1 MRELQPCGAT
11 RRFLIEDVT
20 KFTKIIV
27 ACWLGLPQGLPDTR
41 VKRCPKLVSLQ
52 WTAVVQTR
60 WPHRPRHRRMVVL
73 QTETFMPNAPVTPAT
88 SATRPRQLSRRTFN
102 RVLTAGVASGAALV
116 CAPLFAQSGWP
127 NKPIRIIVP
136 YTPGGFTDQMA
147 RLVQV
152 GLQNRLQQTVVIDN
166 KPGANSII
174 GVDML
179 AKAPADGSTFAV
191 VIAAYAANS
200 TLYPKLPYDPRKDLT
215 GVSLMGIS
223 PLLAAVN
230 NDAPFKTAREMIDYA
245 RSNPG
250 KVSFGSSGNGSAA
263 HLTGELLKAI
273 TKTYML
279 HIPYRG
285 AVPALTDLMGGQIQ
299 LFFDAAT
306 GLINQGKAGKVRL
319 IGVAS
324 DRRLP
329 AVPDVPTFIEQGFAG
344 FMGSTWAGMLAPA
357 ATPKDI
363 VKRMSDEVGR
373 IIRSEEMRPRL
384 EAMGTF
390 AAGGTPEE
398 FDTFIAAETTKW
410 AKVIKDAGVKA
421 E

>member
-1 MRELQPCGAT
+1 M
-11 RRFLIEDVT
+11 
-20 KFTKIIV
+20 
-27 ACWLGLPQGLPDTR
+27 
-41 VKRCPKLVSLQ
+41 SL
-52 WTAVVQTR
+52 A
-60 WPHRPRHRRMVVL
+60 PSRH
-73 QTETFMPNAPVTPAT
+73 
-88 SATRPRQLSRRTFN
+88 LSRHTFT
-102 RVLTAGVASGAALV
+102 RVLTTGVASGAALV

-191 VIAAYAANS
+191 VIAAYAANT

-215 GVSLMGIS
+215 GVSLMGVS

-245 RSNPG
+245 RANPG

-279 HIPYRG
+279 HIPDRG

-329 AVPDVPTFIEQGFAG
+329 AVPDVPTFIEQGFTG

-398 FDTFIAAETTKW
+398 FDTFIASETTKW
-410 AKVIKDAGVKA
+410 AKVIKEAGVKA

>member
-1 MRELQPCGAT
+1 MPATQLT
-11 RRFLIEDVT
+11 RRRFNL
-20 KFTKIIV
+20 V
-27 ACWLGLPQGLPDTR
+27 AT
-41 VKRCPKLVSLQ
+41 VAAS
-52 WTAVVQTR
+52 AVY
-60 WPHRPRHRRMVVL
+60 
-73 QTETFMPNAPVTPAT
+73 
-88 SATRPRQLSRRTFN
+88 
-102 RVLTAGVASGAALV
+102 
-116 CAPLFAQSGWP
+116 APLFAQTPWP

-147 RLVQV
+147 RIVQV
-152 GLQNRLQQTVVIDN
+152 GLQNRLQQAVTVDN

-191 VIAAYAANS
+191 VIAAYAANN
-200 TLYPKLPYDPRKDLT
+200 TLYPKLPYDARKDLT
-215 GVSLMGIS
+215 GVSLLGIS

-230 NDAPFKTAREMIDYA
+230 NDAPFKTAKELIDYA
-245 RSNPG
+245 RANPG

-263 HLTGELLKAI
+263 HLTSELLKSL
-273 TKTYML
+273 TKTYMV

-319 IGVAS
+319 IGVSS

-344 FMGSTWAGMLAPA
+344 FTGSTWAGMLAPA

-363 VKRMSDEVGR
+363 VKRMSDEVSR
-373 IIRSEEMRPRL
+373 IIKSDETRARL
-384 EAMGTF
+384 DAMGTF
-390 AAGGTPEE
+390 AAGTSPEE
-398 FDTFIAAETTKW
+398 FDAFIAAETAKW
-410 AKVIKDAGVKA
+410 ARVIKDAGVKA
-421 E
+421 D

>member
-1 MRELQPCGAT
+1 M
-11 RRFLIEDVT
+11 
-20 KFTKIIV
+20 
-27 ACWLGLPQGLPDTR
+27 
-41 VKRCPKLVSLQ
+41 PKLASARSA
-52 WTAVVQTR
+52 AVD
-60 WPHRPRHRRMVVL
+60 
-73 QTETFMPNAPVTPAT
+73 
-88 SATRPRQLSRRTFN
+88 LSRRRFSL
-102 RVLTAGVASGAALV
+102 VLATGATAVG
-116 CAPLFAQSGWP
+116 APLFAQQTWP

-152 GLQNRLQQTVVIDN
+152 GLQNRLQQTVTVDN

-191 VIAAYAANS
+191 VIAAYAANT

-230 NDAPFKTAREMIDYA
+230 NDAPFKTARQLIDYA
-245 RSNPG
+245 RANPG

-263 HLTGELLKAI
+263 HLTSELLKSL
-273 TKTYML
+273 TKTYMV

-285 AVPALTDLMGGQIQ
+285 AIPALTDLMGGQIQ

-306 GLINQGKAGKVRL
+306 GRINQGKAGKVRL

-329 AVPDVPTFIEQGFAG
+329 AIPDVPTFIEQGFAG
-344 FMGSTWAGMLAPA
+344 FTGSTWAGMLAPA

-363 VKRMSDEVGR
+363 IKRMSDEVSK
-373 IIRSEEMRPRL
+373 IIRSEETRVKL
-384 EAMGTF
+384 DAMGTF

-398 FDTFIAAETTKW
+398 FDAFIVSETTKW
-410 AKVIKDAGVKA
+410 AGVIKDAGVKA
-421 E
+421 D

>member
-1 MRELQPCGAT
+1 MKPAPLPLPLPCKKIT
-11 RRFLIEDVT
+11 RRSFAR
-20 KFTKIIV
+20 V
-27 ACWLGLPQGLPDTR
+27 AGSAVSAICLPT
-41 VKRCPKLVSLQ
+41 
-52 WTAVVQTR
+52 
-60 WPHRPRHRRMVVL
+60 
-73 QTETFMPNAPVTPAT
+73 
-88 SATRPRQLSRRTFN
+88 
-102 RVLTAGVASGAALV
+102 
-116 CAPLFAQSGWP
+116 FAQSSWP

-152 GLQNRLQQTVVIDN
+152 GLQNRLQQTVTVDN

-174 GVDML
+174 GVDLL

-191 VIAAYAANS
+191 VIAAYAANN
-200 TLYPKLPYDPRKDLT
+200 TLYPKLPYDAKKDLT
-215 GVSLMGIS
+215 GVALMGVS

-230 NDAPFKTAREMIDYA
+230 NDAPFKTARQLVDYA
-245 RSNPG
+245 RANPG

-263 HLTGELLKAI
+263 HLTSELFKSL
-273 TKTYML
+273 TKTYMV

-306 GLINQGKAGKVRL
+306 GLITQGKAGKVRL

-324 DRRLP
+324 DKRLP

-344 FMGSTWAGMLAPA
+344 FSGSTWAGMLAPS

-363 VKRMSDEVGR
+363 INRMAQEVTRIVRSDETR
-373 IIRSEEMRPRL
+373 AKL
-384 EAMGTF
+384 DTMGTF

-398 FDTFIAAETTKW
+398 FDAFITQETLKW
-410 AKVIKDAGVKA
+410 GSVIKSAGVTVD
-421 E
+421 

>member
-1 MRELQPCGAT
+1 M
-11 RRFLIEDVT
+11 
-20 KFTKIIV
+20 
-27 ACWLGLPQGLPDTR
+27 
-41 VKRCPKLVSLQ
+41 
-52 WTAVVQTR
+52 
-60 WPHRPRHRRMVVL
+60 
-73 QTETFMPNAPVTPAT
+73 PVTPPTAQFTRRRFNLAAT
-88 SATRPRQLSRRTFN
+88 AAASA
-102 RVLTAGVASGAALV
+102 V
-116 CAPLFAQSGWP
+116 CAPLLAQTAWP

-147 RLVQV
+147 RIVQV
-152 GLQNRLQQTVVIDN
+152 GLQNRLQQTVTIDN

-179 AKAPADGSTFAV
+179 AKAPADGSIFAV
-191 VIAAYAANS
+191 VIAAYAANT

-215 GVSLMGIS
+215 GVSLMGVS

-230 NDAPFKTAREMIDYA
+230 NDAPFKTAKQLIDYA
-245 RSNPG
+245 RANPG

-263 HLTGELLKAI
+263 HLTSELLKSL
-273 TKTYML
+273 TKTYMV

-344 FMGSTWAGMLAPA
+344 FTGSTWAGMLAPA

-363 VKRMSDEVGR
+363 VKRMSEEVGR
-373 IIRSEEMRPRL
+373 IIRSDETRVRL

-390 AAGGTPEE
+390 GAGGTPEE
-398 FDTFIAAETTKW
+398 FDAFIAAETAKW
-410 AKVIKDAGVKA
+410 AKVIREAGVKA
-421 E
+421 D